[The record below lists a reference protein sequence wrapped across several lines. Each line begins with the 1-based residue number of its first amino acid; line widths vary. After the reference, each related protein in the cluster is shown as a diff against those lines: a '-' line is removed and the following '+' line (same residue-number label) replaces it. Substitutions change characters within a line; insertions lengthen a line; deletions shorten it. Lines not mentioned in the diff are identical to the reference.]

1 MTLTELWNLVY
12 GTVVGIG
19 GIVVLL
25 LALMIGLCL
34 ALDWTKFRPTRN
46 SRTVK
51 SLDETVG
58 RPIIYLPPTAPRGPS
73 DQLAG
78 SVRAAS

>member
-1 MTLTELWNLVY
+1 VTLADVWNLVF
-12 GTVVGIG
+12 GAVAGIG
-19 GIVVLL
+19 GIVVYLL
-25 LALMIGLCL
+25 ILMIGLCL
-34 ALDWTKFRPTRN
+34 VLDWTKFRPTRN

-58 RPIIYLPPTAPRGPS
+58 LPTVYLPPDAPRGPS

-78 SVRAAS
+78 SGHAAS

>member
-1 MTLTELWNLVY
+1 MTLAELVSL
-12 GTVVGIG
+12 VVGAVQGVG
-19 GIVVLL
+19 GIAVFL

-58 RPIIYLPPTAPRGPS
+58 APIVYLPPDAPRGPA

-78 SVRAAS
+78 SSRSTS